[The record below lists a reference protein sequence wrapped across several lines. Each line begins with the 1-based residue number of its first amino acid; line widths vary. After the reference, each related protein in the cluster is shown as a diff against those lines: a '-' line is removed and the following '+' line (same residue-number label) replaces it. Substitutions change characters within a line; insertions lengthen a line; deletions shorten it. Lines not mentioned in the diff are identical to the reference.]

1 MIKTIIK
8 VLAVAVDLCLIV
20 PTAVAYKEAKTKA
33 EEQSLMFVL
42 IALALQVTAITL
54 S

>member
-8 VLAVAVDLCLIV
+8 VLAVTVDLCLII
-20 PTAVAYKEAKTKA
+20 PIAVAYKEAKTKA

-42 IALALQVTAITL
+42 IALVLQITAITL